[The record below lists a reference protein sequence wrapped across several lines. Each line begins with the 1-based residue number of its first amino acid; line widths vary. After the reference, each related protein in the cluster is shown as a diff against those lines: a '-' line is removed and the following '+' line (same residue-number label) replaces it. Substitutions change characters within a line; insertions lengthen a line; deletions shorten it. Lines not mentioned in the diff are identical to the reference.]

1 MSHSVEMSA
10 SCIAS
15 ALPGTILLP
24 EGTVLH
30 LVLHLVLHP
39 LLCAAAQR
47 VSVDITSSQRCLPEY
62 PLTNQ
67 DCNGVYVRWR
77 KAYRGSQGDHL
88 EAFCITMCV

>member
-30 LVLHLVLHP
+30 LVLHP

-47 VSVDITSSQRCLPEY
+47 VSVDITSSQCCLPEY
-62 PLTNQ
+62 LLTNQ

-77 KAYRGSQGDHL
+77 KAYREVKG
-88 EAFCITMCV
+88 II

>member
-24 EGTVLH
+24 EGT
-30 LVLHLVLHP
+30 VLHLVLHP